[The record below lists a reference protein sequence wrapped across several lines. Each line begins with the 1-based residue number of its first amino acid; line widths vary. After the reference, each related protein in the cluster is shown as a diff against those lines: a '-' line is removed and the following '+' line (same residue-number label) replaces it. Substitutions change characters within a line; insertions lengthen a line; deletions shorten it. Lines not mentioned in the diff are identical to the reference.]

1 MGFLHRSCHET
12 FALLYDGSHGRLDD
26 LQVGRQVGLQSSAIR
41 YYERI
46 GILPKAQ
53 RVSGQRRYDTT
64 VLNRLAVVQRARL
77 LSALTL
83 DEIRELF
90 FSFRQ
95 DTRASARWQKLS
107 QAKLAQLAELE
118 EEIATVRRLLHRL
131 RAHCDCETLD
141 QCGRRLRKR
150 PAFLFRARAPPN
162 NGSKEG
168 TNRHRR
174 QCNSGNGGKRMFR
187 QIWMERLSCSLPD
200 GFDSVWC
207 RSKQRFWYV
216 ETGFI

>member
-1 MGFLHRSCHET
+1 VSLHKPQCLRSSACPRLELEVDFKSRVEWVFST
-12 FALLYDGSHGRLDD
+12 TYVMRPSRCSMMALVAD
-26 LQVGRQVGLQSSAIR
+26 LTISEVGRQVGLQPSAIR

-77 LSALTL
+77 LGFTL

-95 DTRASARWQKLS
+95 DTRASARLQKLS
-107 QAKLAQLAELE
+107 QAKLAQLAQLE

-131 RAHCDCETLD
+131 RENCDCETLD
-141 QCGRRLRKR
+141 QCGRRLRQK
-150 PAFLFRARAPPN
+150 ARVPVPCKSA
-162 NGSKEG
+162 
-168 TNRHRR
+168 T
-174 QCNSGNGGKRMFR
+174 
-187 QIWMERLSCSLPD
+187 
-200 GFDSVWC
+200 
-207 RSKQRFWYV
+207 KQRIKGRNHRQS
-216 ETGFI
+216 ET